1 MNYISILGL
10 LVLLGG
16 AWLMSYHRSDVKLRP
31 IIWGISLQL
40 LFALII
46 LREDMGSFIGMS
58 LLSILIIIYIQQ
70 KDIENMGMGIKL
82 TLIIIISSLAV
93 GYTLFIFPAISK
105 FVFII
110 TTILLILSSIFKG
123 DREFQRISGTL
134 FILSGT
140 TLLISHELY

>member
-31 IIWGISLQL
+31 IILGISLQL

-58 LLSILIIIYIQQ
+58 LLSILIIIYIFN
-70 KDIENMGMGIKL
+70 KK
-82 TLIIIISSLAV
+82 
-93 GYTLFIFPAISK
+93 
-105 FVFII
+105 
-110 TTILLILSSIFKG
+110 ILKIWEWVLS
-123 DREFQRISGTL
+123 QP
-134 FILSGT
+134 
-140 TLLISHELY
+140 

>member
-46 LREDMGSFIGMS
+46 LREDMGSFIGMCVLGS
-58 LLSILIIIYIQQ
+58 LIITYIMRGEKEPQ
-70 KDIENMGMGIKL
+70 K
-82 TLIIIISSLAV
+82 
-93 GYTLFIFPAISK
+93 
-105 FVFII
+105 
-110 TTILLILSSIFKG
+110 
-123 DREFQRISGTL
+123 
-134 FILSGT
+134 
-140 TLLISHELY
+140 